1 VLPARSGVT
10 GRRFPGAEH
19 TLSESWQQA
28 AFLPRPVVVLVLMD
42 FDVLLYLADLKQTMP
57 VPTT

>member
-1 VLPARSGVT
+1 
-10 GRRFPGAEH
+10 
-19 TLSESWQQA
+19 
-28 AFLPRPVVVLVLMD
+28 LPRPVVVLVLMD

>member
-1 VLPARSGVT
+1 
-10 GRRFPGAEH
+10 
-19 TLSESWQQA
+19 
-28 AFLPRPVVVLVLMD
+28 MD